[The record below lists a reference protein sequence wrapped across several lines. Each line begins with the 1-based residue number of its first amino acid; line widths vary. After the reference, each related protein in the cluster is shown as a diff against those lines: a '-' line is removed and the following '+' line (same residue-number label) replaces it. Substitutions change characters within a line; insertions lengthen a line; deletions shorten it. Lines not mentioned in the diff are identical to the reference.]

1 MNVKIITNIDK
12 SINND
17 EIEITIKASN
27 NCLELN
33 NIINSIEEVSKA
45 NSVIL
50 GKKGNKV
57 YILPIEDIV
66 LFYSSNNNVC
76 CKTLSDEYV
85 VNKKIYEIEQNYSNK
100 FIRISKSYIVNVSFI
115 ESFDLGYIGNI
126 IVKLKNGETQNVA
139 KRRIAE
145 VMKFINSLKL

>member
-1 MNVKIITNIDK
+1 MNVKVITNIDK

-17 EIEITIKASN
+17 EID
-27 NCLELN
+27 
-33 NIINSIEEVSKA
+33 IINSIEEVSKA

>member
-1 MNVKIITNIDK
+1 MNVKVITNIDK

-17 EIEITIKASN
+17 EIEITIKASS
-27 NCLELN
+27 NCIELN